1 MNLSCLLKNLLMDL
15 RNHSGLY
22 FGLFF
27 CRFVVALA
35 VVIGWPLMVS
45 AKNRMAFKPINC
57 PMKLMLSK

>member
-1 MNLSCLLKNLLMDL
+1 MDL